1 MVWPKLRGKPCR
13 AGVYTAHWTLHSC
26 IDYPEV
32 DLNPEALIWRALSI
46 ALPKGQNKT
55 DRTLDLPCEPSP
67 PGSWSHFTP
76 SNITGPMVLSKI
88 VALSPST
95 SLMLAVRTSV
105 HQTGCT
111 NCQQLPVAL
120 ALDVVLVIVLVIVVD
135 AVEASDATHM
145 SVLRCKVALGSK
157 FCFGP

>member
-1 MVWPKLRGKPCR
+1 M
-13 AGVYTAHWTLHSC
+13 
-26 IDYPEV
+26 
-32 DLNPEALIWRALSI
+32 
-46 ALPKGQNKT
+46 
-55 DRTLDLPCEPSP
+55 
-67 PGSWSHFTP
+67 
-76 SNITGPMVLSKI
+76 
-88 VALSPST
+88 
-95 SLMLAVRTSV
+95 